1 MEQGHVFV
9 AKKKVHFKVLGK
21 GPALVLLHP
30 SPHNSNMML
39 PLAKELASHYTV
51 FCMDTPGYGASD
63 ALEAPPKDLL
73 AYTELMQGAFKAL
86 GLTSLS
92 LYGSAT
98 GAQLAIRYGLENPDN
113 VNHVFLDNAAHFDDT
128 LRAEILEHYF
138 PDLTPQ
144 LDGQHLSRL
153 WEIVS
158 HLFLYFPWCFK
169 SPKYALGR
177 EQLPASV
184 LHTIAM
190 DFLRAGGTYDWAYKA
205 AFEHE
210 RAAYVQQLNVPTTIF
225 RWNNSIITKY
235 VDDLLNFDFPP
246 NVSTFKIDG
255 GATERMQSMTQY
267 MKDKATGATFLDL
280 PDTFEPNVK
289 KDTIA
294 YKTGNEQYPAVSAD
308 GKYLNRAWE
317 ILIMNNPELNARDI
331 QSCLLDW
338 MMKTN

>member
-1 MEQGHVFV
+1 MKQGHVLV
-9 AKKKVHFKVLGK
+9 AKKKVHFNVLGK
-21 GPALVLLHP
+21 GPALILLHP
-30 SPHNSNMML
+30 SPHNSKMML

-63 ALEAPPKDLL
+63 SLEAPPKDLL
-73 AYTELMQGAFKAL
+73 AYTDLMQGAFKAL

-98 GAQLAIRYGLENPDN
+98 GAQLAIRYALEHPEGVD
-113 VNHVFLDNAAHFDDT
+113 HVFLDNAAHFDDQ
-128 LRAEILEHYF
+128 LRADIFKHYF

-144 LDGQHLSRL
+144 LDGQHLLRL

-169 SPKYALGR
+169 SPEHALGR
-177 EQLPASV
+177 AQLPAGV

-190 DFLRAGGTYDWAYKA
+190 DFLKAGANYDWAYKA

-210 RAAYVQQLNVPTTIF
+210 RAVYVQQLIVPTTIF

-235 VDDLLNFDFPP
+235 VDDLLHFEFPL
-246 NVSTFKIDG
+246 NVSAFKINGD
-255 GATERMQSMTQY
+255 ATERLQSMSQFI
-267 MKDKATGATFLDL
+267 KEKATGVALSGLSKTFITNIKEDSMPYQVGNNPL
-280 PDTFEPNVK
+280 PLASE
-289 KDTIA
+289 
-294 YKTGNEQYPAVSAD
+294 D
-308 GKYLNRAWE
+308 GKYLNKAWE
-317 ILIMNNPELNARDI
+317 VLVANNPELNAHDI

-338 MMKTN
+338 FMKTN